1 VSMILL
7 SSISI
12 FILFFVEFKAE
23 YYKGEFSF
31 FDNKSFVIRFLS
43 YAFMIILILLIGVLD
58 GGQFI
63 YFQF

>member
-23 YYKGEFSF
+23 YYKGKFSF
-31 FDNKSFVIRFLS
+31 FGNKSIVVRFLS
-43 YAFMIILILLIGVLD
+43 YAFVIILIVLIGILD